1 MVSNICED
9 AFTKCDANQQI
20 QVLDKHPEHS
30 LTLAESITKE
40 VILVYLV
47 LFPHTSMSVNSKQ
60 SCYTVYTS
68 TEKDI
73 TNTQTIL
80 FNLVNQILK
89 TKDITNAEEIAMITK
104 VFNKRVRV
112 KVDSFQYASGTVIT
126 LAPGRD
132 GHTFSAVSTFARRPG
147 DPTPSN
153 MITTVGHSFSPLD
166 NMFMLPTTCQVRIRD
181 PLHPTSEPIDC
192 EYIRHIIPHDKR
204 PQLVDYTFTTTYKPG
219 AFVDNPFNTA
229 TEVCSICDCAV
240 HRVVRPNLD
249 TVAHIAPQEVPV
261 LPNTADFYGIVNFTV
276 ARVINGVVANVPG
289 ILEVEGYGH
298 QSYTMN
304 DDVPLV
310 NVCEI
315 YYTARLVPQQGGELI
330 ERLLYEG
337 DSGLPMFIIDP
348 LTNTRYIHSFL
359 LGFDSDDAIKGLD
372 GSINEYEREYKLI
385 PAFLQKKQ
393 IEKILDIQEM
403 LPIQASI
410 EMFGV

>member
-1 MVSNICED
+1 MYSNNCED
-9 AFTKCDANQQI
+9 TVHQI
-20 QVLDKHPEHS
+20 QLHS
-30 LTLAESITKE
+30 LITGDVTKE
-40 VILVYLV
+40 VMLEYLGR
-47 LFPHTSMSVNSKQ
+47 FPNTSMSFNSIQ
-60 SCYTVYTS
+60 SFYTLYTS
-68 TEKDI
+68 TEYDVERI
-73 TNTQTIL
+73 ETIL
-80 FNLVNQILK
+80 FDQFLDTLGI
-89 TKDITNAEEIAMITK
+89 DITDTEEKINIAK
-104 VFNKRVRV
+104 AFNKRVRV

-132 GHTFSAVSTFARRPG
+132 GYTFSAVSTYVRRPG
-147 DPTPSN
+147 DPTHSN

-192 EYIRHIIPHDKR
+192 EYIRHIIPHDNR
-204 PQLVDYTFTTTYKPG
+204 PQLVDYTFTTTYQPV
-219 AFVDNPFNTA
+219 AFVDNPFNT
-229 TEVCSICDCAV
+229 TTVVQCICDCAV

-249 TVAHIAPQEVPV
+249 TVTHIAQPAVPI
-261 LPNTADFYGIVNFTV
+261 LPSTADFYGIVHFTV
-276 ARVINGVVANVPG
+276 ARIVNGIVVNVVG
-289 ILEVEGYGH
+289 ELEVEGYGQQWH
-298 QSYTMN
+298 TLN

-315 YYTARLVPQQGGELI
+315 YYTARLVVQKGGKLP

-337 DSGLPMFIIDP
+337 DSGVPMFVIDP

-359 LGFDSDDAIKGLD
+359 LGFDSDEAIKGLD
-372 GSINEYEREYKLI
+372 GRLNEYEREYKLI